1 MFILSLHF
9 GGGHRQMAVCGEI
22 ENNFSLHQ
30 VDGGHP
36 LHLWSHKSGG
46 GEAVLYLFEL
56 NCTMHN
62 AFVSQLQMYL
72 FECQN
77 ALL

>member
-1 MFILSLHF
+1 
-9 GGGHRQMAVCGEI
+9 MAVCGEI

-62 AFVSQLQMYL
+62 AFVSQL
-72 FECQN
+72 
-77 ALL
+77 

>member
-1 MFILSLHF
+1 
-9 GGGHRQMAVCGEI
+9 MAVCGEI

-46 GEAVLYLFEL
+46 GEAIQFEQGQIREL
-56 NCTMHN
+56 ELVNK
-62 AFVSQLQMYL
+62 
-72 FECQN
+72 
-77 ALL
+77 LLT

>member
-46 GEAVLYLFEL
+46 GEAIFIQFK
-56 NCTMHN
+56 M
-62 AFVSQLQMYL
+62 
-72 FECQN
+72 
-77 ALL
+77 